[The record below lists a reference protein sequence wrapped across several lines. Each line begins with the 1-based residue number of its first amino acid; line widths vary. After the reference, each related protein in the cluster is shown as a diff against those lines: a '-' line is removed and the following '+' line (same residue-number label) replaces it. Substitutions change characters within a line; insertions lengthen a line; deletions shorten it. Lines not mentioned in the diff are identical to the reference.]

1 MALTPIRSRVLMSP
15 PVRPPEIHAIDAER
29 FARDLTPL
37 YQPTILRGVAR
48 DWPAVRAAK
57 TSPHVLADYLKGFD
71 RGAVIEAMLGAP
83 AIGGRFFYDETGQGM
98 NFDCRRAP
106 LRGALDE
113 LLRLADHPEPPSI
126 YVGSTPIAP
135 ILPGF
140 TKANALDL
148 LDEAIQP
155 RLWIGNAS
163 IIQTHHDLSDN
174 IAVVVSGQRR
184 FTLFP
189 PDQVGNLYVGPLD
202 FTPAGRP
209 ISMVSLHEPDLARF
223 PRFADA
229 LETAL
234 VADLDP
240 GDAIYIPALWWHHVQ
255 AFGPLNMLVNYWWEA
270 DEVKSGG
277 LGGQPFD
284 AFIHALR
291 NVRRLPAKRRNAWRA
306 FFEHYVFHA
315 NGDPAAH
322 IPAGHRGVLDER
334 PDPASEA
341 ALTALLRAALGKP

>member
-1 MALTPIRSRVLMSP
+1 MSP
-15 PVRPPEIHAIDAER
+15 PGRPSEIHEIDAER
-29 FARDLTPL
+29 FVRDLTPL
-37 YQPTILRGVAR
+37 YQPTVLRGIAR

-57 TSPHVLADYLKGFD
+57 VSPHALVDYLKGFD

-83 AIGGRFFYDETGQGM
+83 AIGGRFFYDETGAGM

-113 LLRLADHPEPPSI
+113 LLRLADLPEPPSV
-126 YVGSTPIAP
+126 YVGSTPVAP
-135 ILPGF
+135 VLPGF
-140 TKANALDL
+140 ERANSLDL

-209 ISMVSLHEPDLARF
+209 ISMVPLHDPDLERF
-223 PRFADA
+223 PKFAEA

-234 VADLDP
+234 VADLEP
-240 GDAIYIPALWWHHVQ
+240 GDAIYIPTLWWHHVQ
-255 AFGPLNMLVNYWWEA
+255 SFGPLNMLVNYWWEPA
-270 DEVKSGG
+270 DMP
-277 LGGQPFD
+277 GGQPFD

-306 FFEHYVFHA
+306 FFEHYIFHA
-315 NGDPAAH
+315 NGDPAEH
-322 IPAGHRGVLDER
+322 IAAGKRGVLDEQ
-334 PDPASEA
+334 PDAASDA
-341 ALTALLRAALGKP
+341 AMMAILRGALDKKP